1 MTMHV
6 SSHGIALIMNFEG
19 LITEARKPLKSEE
32 GWTIGYGHHFS
43 DVYEGMKCTKQWAYE
58 QLQRDLRYFE
68 HQIESALNADEIKVT
83 QGMFDA
89 LVCLL
94 FNLKGKQLKNGKRLS
109 PLQTLVSY
117 DLWKKM
123 KSGDKEGAA
132 KEFLDINKAGG
143 VEVEGLTRRRKAEAK
158 LFLS

>member
-1 MTMHV
+1 MHI
-6 SSHGIALIMNFEG
+6 SSHGIDLIMKFEG
-19 LITEARKPLKSEE
+19 LRTKAYKPLSHEN
-32 GWTIGYGHHFS
+32 GWTIGYGHHS
-43 DVYEGMKCTKQWAYE
+43 PDVYEGMVCTEAEAEMLLKADIAKY
-58 QLQRDLRYFE
+58 E
-68 HQIESALNADEIKVT
+68 HQIESALNVDEIEVT

-94 FNLKGKQLKNGKRLS
+94 FNLQGALKNGKRLT

-117 DLWKKM
+117 KLWKKM
-123 KSGDKEGAA
+123 KVGDKEGAA

-143 VEVEGLTRRRKAEAK
+143 VEVKGLTLRRRAEAS

>member
-1 MTMHV
+1 MRV
-6 SSHGIALIMNFEG
+6 SSHAIALIQNFEG
-19 LITEARKPLKSEE
+19 LRTKAYKPLSHEN
-32 GWTIGYGHHFS
+32 GWTIGYGHHS
-43 DVYEGMKCTKQWAYE
+43 PDVYEGMVCTEAEAEMLLKADIAKYE
-58 QLQRDLRYFE
+58 Y
-68 HQIESALNADEIKVT
+68 QIESALNIDEIEVT

-94 FNLKGKQLKNGKRLS
+94 FNLQGVIKNGKRLT

-117 DLWKKM
+117 KLWKKM
-123 KSGDKEGAA
+123 KAGDKEGAA

-143 VEVEGLTRRRKAEAK
+143 VEVVGLTRRRKAEAQ

>member
-1 MTMHV
+1 MRV
-6 SSHGIALIMNFEG
+6 SSHAIALIQNFEG
-19 LITEARKPLKSEE
+19 LRTKAYKPLPHEK
-32 GWTIGYGHHFS
+32 GWTIGYGHHS
-43 DVYEGMKCTKQWAYE
+43 PDVYEGMVCTEAEAELLLKADIAKYE
-58 QLQRDLRYFE
+58 Y
-68 HQIESALNADEIKVT
+68 QIESALNVDEIEVT

-94 FNLKGKQLKNGKRLS
+94 FNLQGKLLENGKRLT
-109 PLQTLVSY
+109 PIQTLVSY
-117 DLWKKM
+117 KLWKKM

-143 VEVEGLTRRRKAEAK
+143 VEVAGLTRRRKAEAK

>member
-1 MTMHV
+1 MMKV

-19 LITEARKPLKSEE
+19 FKKKAYKPVSSEK
-32 GWTIGYGHHFS
+32 GWTIGYGHHGP
-43 DVYEGMKCTKQWAYE
+43 DVNEHSICTELEANRLLK
-58 QLQRDLRYFE
+58 LDLEKVER
-68 HQIESALNADEIKVT
+68 QITATLNADEIEVT

-89 LVCLL
+89 LCSLL
-94 FNLKGKQLKNGKRLS
+94 FNLKGKRLKNGKCLS

-117 DLWKKM
+117 NLWKKM

>member
-1 MTMHV
+1 MHI
-6 SSHGIALIMNFEG
+6 SSRGIALIQNYEG
-19 LITEARKPLKSEE
+19 LRTTAYKPLKNES
-32 GWTIGYGHHFS
+32 GWTIGYGHHS
-43 DVYEGMKCTKQWAYE
+43 PDVYEGMVCTKAEAEMLLKADIAKYE
-58 QLQRDLRYFE
+58 Y
-68 HQIESALNADEIKVT
+68 QIEAALNADGIEVT

-94 FNLKGKQLKNGKRLS
+94 FNLQGAFKNGKRLT

-117 DLWKKM
+117 KLWKKM
-123 KSGDKEGAA
+123 KAGDKEGAA

-143 VEVEGLTRRRKAEAK
+143 VEVKGLTLRRRAEAS

>member
-1 MTMHV
+1 MHI
-6 SSHGIALIMNFEG
+6 SSHGIDLIMKFEG
-19 LITEARKPLKSEE
+19 LRTKAYKPLKSEP
-32 GWTIGYGHHFS
+32 GWTIGYGHHS
-43 DVYEGMKCTKQWAYE
+43 PDVYEGMVCTEAEAEMLLKADIAKY
-58 QLQRDLRYFE
+58 E
-68 HQIESALNADEIKVT
+68 HQIESALNVDEIEVT

-94 FNLKGKQLKNGKRLS
+94 FNLQGALKNGKRLT

-117 DLWKKM
+117 KLWKKM
-123 KSGDKEGAA
+123 KVGDKEGAA

-143 VEVEGLTRRRKAEAK
+143 VEVKGLTLRRRAEAR

>member
-19 LITEARKPLKSEE
+19 LRTAAYKPVSSEK
-32 GWTIGYGHHFS
+32 GWTIGYGHHGP
-43 DVYEGMKCTKQWAYE
+43 DVNEHSICTELEAERLLKLDLEKVEKQVIA
-58 QLQRDLRYFE
+58 
-68 HQIESALNADEIKVT
+68 ALNADELEVT
-83 QGMFDA
+83 QSMFDA

-94 FNLKGKQLKNGKRLS
+94 FNLKGKRLKNGKRLS

-117 DLWKKM
+117 NLWKKM

>member
-1 MTMHV
+1 MHI
-6 SSHGIALIMNFEG
+6 SSHGIALIQNYEG
-19 LITEARKPLKSEE
+19 LRTTAYKPLKNES
-32 GWTIGYGHHFS
+32 GWTIGYGHHS
-43 DVYEGMKCTKQWAYE
+43 PDVYEGMVCTEAEAEMLLKADIAKYE
-58 QLQRDLRYFE
+58 Y
-68 HQIESALNADEIKVT
+68 QIEAALNADGIEVT

-94 FNLKGKQLKNGKRLS
+94 FNLQGTLKNGKRLT

-117 DLWKKM
+117 KLWKKM
-123 KSGDKEGAA
+123 KAGDKEGAA

-143 VEVEGLTRRRKAEAK
+143 VEVAGLTRRRKAEAR

>member
-19 LITEARKPLKSEE
+19 LKKEAHKPLPHEK
-32 GWTIGYGHHFS
+32 GWTIGYGHHGP
-43 DVYEGMKCTKQWAYE
+43 DVKFGMVCTEQWAYE

-94 FNLKGKQLKNGKRLS
+94 FNLKGKKLGNGKRLS

-117 DLWKKM
+117 NLWKKM

-143 VEVEGLTRRRKAEAK
+143 VEVKGLTLRRQAEAK

>member
-1 MTMHV
+1 MRV
-6 SSHGIALIMNFEG
+6 SSHAIALIQNFEG
-19 LITEARKPLKSEE
+19 LRTKAYKPLPHEK
-32 GWTIGYGHHFS
+32 GWTIGYGHHS
-43 DVYEGMKCTKQWAYE
+43 PDVYEGMVCTEAEAELLLKADIAKYE
-58 QLQRDLRYFE
+58 Y
-68 HQIESALNADEIKVT
+68 QIESALNVDEIEVT

-94 FNLKGKQLKNGKRLS
+94 FNLQGKLLENGKRLS

-117 DLWKKM
+117 KLWKKM

-143 VEVEGLTRRRKAEAK
+143 VEVAGLTRRRIAEAK